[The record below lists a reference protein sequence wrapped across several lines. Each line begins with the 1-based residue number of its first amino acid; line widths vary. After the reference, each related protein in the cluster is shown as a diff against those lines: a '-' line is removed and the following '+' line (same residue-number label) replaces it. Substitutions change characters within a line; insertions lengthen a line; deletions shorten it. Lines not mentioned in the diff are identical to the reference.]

1 MRAVRPVRRGGSRPS
16 LRRSSCLASCA
27 AARVAAAR
35 WGQTARARVRRGALP
50 LTPSLPLPPPAGR
63 RRVRKAHPPA
73 AAPVKRARRGAARRV
88 SWRRCSALTGSRAST
103 LTLTLALALTLTLTL
118 ALTLTLT
125 LTQVKSFDDF
135 WERHCANLGQVAFG
149 SFITGAPYATIS
161 GAIVQLAIVQLV
173 TVSGAVVS
181 HSTVSHNKWSHGTV
195 SLRRLPILRHPT
207 PRHLVRVGRGAIMS

>member
-1 MRAVRPVRRGGSRPS
+1 MAQAV
-16 LRRSSCLASCA
+16 
-27 AARVAAAR
+27 
-35 WGQTARARVRRGALP
+35 
-50 LTPSLPLPPPAGR
+50 
-63 RRVRKAHPPA
+63 
-73 AAPVKRARRGAARRV
+73 
-88 SWRRCSALTGSRAST
+88 T
-103 LTLTLALALTLTLTL
+103 LTLTRTL

-181 HSTVSHNKWSHGTV
+181 HSTVTHSKRSHGTV

-207 PRHLVRVGRGAIMS
+207 PRHLVRVGRDDDLYVGHLPRVGPGRGHLHNHLHRQPRGGPRHHLAPSPYSYPYP